1 VKVPI
6 LFGAVFGLL
15 VASLYMW
22 YQLDQIRDE
31 LATVHHRG
39 DQVRDELAQTRNQLL
54 AEIAKM
60 HETSSASTGSVDLL
74 KAELEAAQKQARA
87 LAGAAKVSATKH
99 ADELA
104 AKLAGMQQEQAQKVA
119 AVSDVVSQVKTDADA
134 TRSRVGE
141 VSSEVGSVKAELTA
155 TKSELDKT
163 IADLKTTKGDLGVQ
177 SGLIATN
184 AKELMVLKQ
193 LGERNYTEFTL
204 PKEKAPRKIGDIRI
218 RLRATDPKRNR
229 YSIEVMAD
237 DKVFEKK
244 DKTVNEPVQFMLARS
259 PQPYELVIN
268 EVKKD
273 AISGYV
279 AAPKAAQ
286 ARN

>member
-6 LFGAVFGLL
+6 LFGAVFGLV

-39 DQVRDELAQTRNQLL
+39 DQVREELAQTRNQLL

-60 HETSSASTGSVDLL
+60 HETSSASTNSVDLL
-74 KAELEAAQKQARA
+74 KVELEAAQKQARV
-87 LAGAAKVSATKH
+87 LAGAAKVAATKH

-104 AKLAGMQQEQAQKVA
+104 AKLAQMHEEQEQKVA
-119 AVSDVVSQVKTDADA
+119 AVSDVVSQVRTDADA

-141 VSSEVGSVKAELTA
+141 VSSEVGNVKAELTA
-155 TKSELDKT
+155 TKSELEKT
-163 IADLKTTKGDLGVQ
+163 IADLKTTKGDLGLQ

-184 AKELMVLKQ
+184 AKELMALKQ
-193 LGERNYTEFTL
+193 VGERNYTEFTL
-204 PKEKAPRKIGDIRI
+204 PKEKTPRKIGDIRI
-218 RLRATDPKRNR
+218 RLRAADPKRNR

-244 DKTVNEPVQFMLARS
+244 DKTINEPVQFIISRS
-259 PQPYELVIN
+259 AQPYELVVN
-268 EVKKD
+268 EIKKD
-273 AISGYV
+273 TISGYL
-279 AAPKAAQ
+279 AAPKVAQ
-286 ARN
+286 PRN